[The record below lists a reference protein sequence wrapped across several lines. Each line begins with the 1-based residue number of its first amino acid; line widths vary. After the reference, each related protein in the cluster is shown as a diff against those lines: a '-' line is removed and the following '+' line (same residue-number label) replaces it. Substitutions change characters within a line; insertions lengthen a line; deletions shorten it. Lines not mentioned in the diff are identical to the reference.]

1 MKDNKSSCKKM
12 HVIWQRFY
20 LIETEY
26 KAVQVLVNVEKK
38 DQKYWK
44 TKKWCGIGKYR
55 GKFSI
60 GAGTGGSFI
69 DGLKS

>member
-1 MKDNKSSCKKM
+1 M
-12 HVIWQRFY
+12 
-20 LIETEY
+20 IETEY
-26 KAVQVLVNVEKK
+26 KAVQVSVNVEKK

-44 TKKWCGIGKYR
+44 TKYR

>member
-1 MKDNKSSCKKM
+1 M
-12 HVIWQRFY
+12 
-20 LIETEY
+20 IETEY
-26 KAVQVLVNVEKK
+26 KAVQVSVNVEKK

-69 DGLKS
+69 DGLNS